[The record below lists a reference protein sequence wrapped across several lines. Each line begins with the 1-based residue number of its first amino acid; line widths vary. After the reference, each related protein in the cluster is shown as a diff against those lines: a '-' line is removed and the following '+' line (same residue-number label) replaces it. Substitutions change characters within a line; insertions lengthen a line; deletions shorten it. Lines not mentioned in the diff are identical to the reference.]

1 MPRLLPS
8 DLEDSKR
15 TISDPTTGED
25 ITFIETAEESGGH
38 RVVMRVGLAPGTV
51 VPPHAHPFEEAFE
64 CTEGQLQ
71 FRVNGRCM
79 ELLPGGAVTVPANVV
94 HGLGNL
100 SQAPAA
106 VRIVGTPGPI
116 AEHSLRIKFLL
127 SRDGYLPT
135 GGGPPKQLLLGAAV
149 LHRAG
154 ALLPAPS
161 RVALPRPHRRPGGR
175 RPLAG
180 PRAVLAQ
187 PLPRGVRAVPGS
199 GGQAVIAQQITD
211 VLRQAL
217 VEHRLLS
224 SDSTTRLLTPHVA
237 TQGGAS
243 YSHYG
248 YGVWMEMG
256 TNGIRKRFVE
266 GSDPGVAFRSSI
278 YPEQEMILTRLG
290 NTGQALWPIYTELE
304 ALLSL

>member
-1 MPRLLPS
+1 MPRQLPS
-8 DLEDSKR
+8 EIEDSKR
-15 TISDPTTGED
+15 TINDPTTGED

-51 VPPHAHPFEEAFE
+51 VPPHAHPYEEAFE

-135 GGGPPKQLLLGAAV
+135 GGGPPKQVLLGAVV

-154 ALLPAPS
+154 LYFP
-161 RVALPRPHRRPGGR
+161 
-175 RPLAG
+175 
-180 PRAVLAQ
+180 
-187 PLPRGVRAVPGS
+187 PLPVWLFRGLIAALAAVGRWR
-199 GGQAVIAQQITD
+199 GREQY
-211 VLRQAL
+211 
-217 VEHRLLS
+217 LLS
-224 SDSTTRLLTPHVA
+224 R
-237 TQGGAS
+237 
-243 YSHYG
+243 
-248 YGVWMEMG
+248 
-256 TNGIRKRFVE
+256 
-266 GSDPGVAFRSSI
+266 
-278 YPEQEMILTRLG
+278 YPEEY
-290 NTGQALWPIYTELE
+290 GQFLA
-304 ALLSL
+304 AVGKQ